1 MTFRLL
7 PKDER
12 FFELF
17 IADAETLLEAARRLD
32 ELTNTYD
39 RLDERIAEIQV
50 LEKRGDEID
59 EEVNRKLDRAFITPF
74 DREDIHALVARMDDV
89 IDIIQEI
96 AETFVIYDI
105 DTTTEEARQLTGIL
119 AAQAVQLLEAL
130 GKLEGLKGLEPHFLQ
145 IHELE
150 NQADGLSR
158 AATARLFRES
168 VDPLHVIKWR
178 DVYHELEEAIDA
190 MEDTAEV
197 LERMVH
203 KGT

>member
-105 DTTTEEARQLTGIL
+105 DATTEEARQLTGIL